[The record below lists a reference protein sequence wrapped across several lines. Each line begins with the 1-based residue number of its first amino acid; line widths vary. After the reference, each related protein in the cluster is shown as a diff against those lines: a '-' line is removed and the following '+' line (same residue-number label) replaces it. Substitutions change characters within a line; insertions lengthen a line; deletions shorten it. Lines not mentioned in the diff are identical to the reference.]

1 METPTDMERLV
12 HLLNE
17 VNASDM
23 TPRYYLEADH
33 HSAVPLIK
41 NLLCSE
47 MITEEGHMNWDKRD
61 ELASYG
67 FRLVPIEKDNWG
79 WIVGAVVTDLGMI
92 TFG

>member
-1 METPTDMERLV
+1 MERLV
-12 HLLNE
+12 QLLNE

-23 TPRYYLEADH
+23 TPRYYLESEH

-41 NLLCSE
+41 SLLASE
-47 MITEEGHMNWDKRD
+47 MITKGGNLDWDKKD
-61 ELASYG
+61 ELAGYG
-67 FRLVPIEKDNWG
+67 YRLVPIEQDNWG